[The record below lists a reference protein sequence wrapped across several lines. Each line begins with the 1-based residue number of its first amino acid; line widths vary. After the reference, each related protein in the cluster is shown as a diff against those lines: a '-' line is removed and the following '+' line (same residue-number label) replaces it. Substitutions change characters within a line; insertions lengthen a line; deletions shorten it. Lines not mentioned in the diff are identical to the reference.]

1 MNETLQAIYYGKL
14 TPYEGGIPDSEE
26 YKNLKKELADLEAAL
41 YRRLQSLS
49 ADAAE
54 KCRMFMNDHNYLIA
68 MEKEQSFIDGF
79 CLGVRI
85 MTEAITL

>member
-1 MNETLQAIYYGKL
+1 MPETLQNLYCGKL

-26 YKNLKKELADLEAAL
+26 YRDLKKELADVEAAL

-54 KCRMFMNDHNYLIA
+54 KCRMFMNDYNYLIA
-68 MEKEQSFIDGF
+68 LEKEQSFIDGF
-79 CLGVRI
+79 RLGVRI